1 MERLSIMTKI
11 VVEFSGYMHIN
22 LERTMFVRL
31 SDSPAR
37 EFLTAK
43 QWLALDDE
51 YKDEYTIFDMEHAMD
66 DAYEVGWNHC
76 DTMVT
81 DDIGVVLY
89 SDRTYS

>member
-1 MERLSIMTKI
+1 MDKI
-11 VVEFSGYMHIN
+11 VVEFSGYMHVDPN
-22 LERTMFVRL
+22 RTMFVRF
-31 SDSPAR
+31 DGGDGR
-37 EFLTAK
+37 EFITGK

-51 YKDEYTIFDMEHAMD
+51 YKDEYAIFDMEHAMN
-66 DAYEVGWNHC
+66 DADEVGWNHC